1 MIGRRMELRMEAH
14 RSEHNSLIGIRSRGR
29 FVDSDPVVVVV
40 VVVVVVLLSRIGS
53 DAAICFT

>member
-40 VVVVVVLLSRIGS
+40 VVVVLLS
-53 DAAICFT
+53 

>member
-40 VVVVVVLLSRIGS
+40 VVVVVVLLS
-53 DAAICFT
+53 

>member
-40 VVVVVVLLSRIGS
+40 VVVLLSRIGS